1 MHAIRRLPKSGRLF
15 TYPAIQFKRT
25 AFISK
30 LNHLILLSIFHR
42 MKIKSIT
49 SLLLAMVC
57 VTMFGIRCSQAQ
69 KLIPPPILQKNW
81 SEDYEPF
88 RIAGNLYSV
97 GTYDL
102 GCYLINTPKGNILIN
117 TGLAESVPMIKAHI
131 EALGFKFADTKILLT
146 TQAHFDHVAGMAEIK
161 KMTGA
166 TLMIEE
172 DDAAVMEDGGNSDY
186 SFGGKGSTFAP
197 VKPDRLLHDHDTV
210 KLGDAKVVV
219 LHHPGHTKG
228 SCSYLIDVKDDQ
240 RTYRV
245 LIANMPTIL
254 DSTHPDMP
262 TYPSV
267 ASDYAKTFEAMR
279 KVTFDLWIASH
290 ASQFNLHNKRKP
302 GQSYAPQVFADREG
316 YDRELDNLYQAY
328 RRRFEKK

>member
-1 MHAIRRLPKSGRLF
+1 
-15 TYPAIQFKRT
+15 
-25 AFISK
+25 
-30 LNHLILLSIFHR
+30 
-42 MKIKSIT
+42 MKIKNIT
-49 SLLLAMVC
+49 SLLLVMISVMA
-57 VTMFGIRCSQAQ
+57 FGIRCSHAQ

-81 SEDYEPF
+81 SEEYEPF
-88 RIAGNLYSV
+88 RMVGNLYYV

-102 GCYLINTPKGNILIN
+102 GCYLITTPKGNILIN

-131 EALGFKFADTKILLT
+131 ESLGFKFADTKVLLT

-161 KMTGA
+161 KKTGA
-166 TLMIEE
+166 MLMINEK
-172 DDAAVMEDGGNSDY
+172 DAQVMEDGGNSDY

-197 VKPDRLLHDHDTV
+197 VKPDRLLHDHDTI
-210 KLGDAKVVV
+210 KLGDTKVVM

-228 SCSYLIDVKDDQ
+228 SCSYLVDIKDDQ

-262 TYPSV
+262 TYPAV
-267 ASDYAKTFEAMR
+267 ASDYAETFEAMR
-279 KVTFDLWIASH
+279 NVTFDLWIASH
-290 ASQFNLHNKRKP
+290 ASQFNLHKKRKP
-302 GQSYAPQVFADREG
+302 GQSYDPQVFADREG
-316 YDRELDNLYQAY
+316 YDHELDNLYLAY

>member
-1 MHAIRRLPKSGRLF
+1 M
-15 TYPAIQFKRT
+15 
-25 AFISK
+25 
-30 LNHLILLSIFHR
+30 
-42 MKIKSIT
+42 
-49 SLLLAMVC
+49 LLLATAS
-57 VTMFGIRCSQAQ
+57 TMMSSIRYSHAQ

-102 GCYLINTPKGNILIN
+102 GCYLIVTPKGNILIN
-117 TGLAESVPMIKAHI
+117 TGLAESVPMIQAHI
-131 EALGFKFADTKILLT
+131 EALGFRFADTKILLT
-146 TQAHFDHVAGMAEIK
+146 TQAHFDHVAGMAAIK

-166 TLMIEE
+166 ALLINEQ
-172 DDAAVMEDGGNSDY
+172 DGPVMEDGGNSDY

-197 VKPDRLLHDHDTV
+197 VKPDQLLHDHDTI
-210 KLGDAKVVV
+210 KLGGTNVVM

-228 SCSYLIDVKDDQ
+228 SSSYLVDVKDDQ

-254 DSTHPDMP
+254 DTTHPDMP
-262 TYPSV
+262 TYPTV
-267 ASDYAKTFEAMR
+267 ASDYANTIEAMR

-290 ASQFNLHNKRKP
+290 ASQFNLHKKRKP

-316 YDRELDNLYQAY
+316 YDHELDMLYEAY